1 MMKTKVSAFVLLF
14 PLLFLFADSRYKILF
29 FDEKPNSSTSSS
41 CRVIDNLRELST
53 ALESKSIK
61 EIDLGIK
68 KVRFNLTVAYS
79 LETGLSGFESKSNS
93 DEESKFSRDLNLA
106 RKEFGSFGGLKESE
120 ISSKIPLVQESLK
133 MTEEL
138 LKPYC

>member
-1 MMKTKVSAFVLLF
+1 MKTKISAYLALF
-14 PLLFLFADSRYKILF
+14 SLLFLFADSRYKILF
-29 FDEKPNSSTSSS
+29 FDEKLNSSTSSS

-93 DEESKFSRDLNLA
+93 EEESKLSRDLDLA
-106 RKEFGSFGGLKESE
+106 RKEFNRFKSLEESE

>member
-1 MMKTKVSAFVLLF
+1 MKTKVSAFVLLF

-93 DEESKFSRDLNLA
+93 DEESKLSRDLDLA
-106 RKEFGSFGGLKESE
+106 RKEFDRFKSLEESE
-120 ISSKIPLVQESLK
+120 IASKIPLVEESIK
-133 MTEEL
+133 KTEDL
-138 LKPYC
+138 LKSHC